1 MKNFFSSTL
10 NFVILIIVAVAIGYW
25 AGNNFP
31 MGKNSIVNFAE
42 SMNGTIQVN
51 GVSNLFNQ
59 VVNII
64 KTQYFYSN
72 VNNSNLYYGAIEG
85 MVASLGDPHSE
96 FYDPSEAKQYYNVLD
111 GTSFAGIGVSL
122 GYNSGGYVQ
131 IEKVLANTSA
141 ASSHVPVGDYIV
153 SINGS
158 SKNVRNINDVVSMV
172 RGVSGTYVTLGLENS
187 DSSISY
193 YKIKREPVN
202 VSSMSIQSLPN
213 GIVDVN
219 ILRFSDSSLSVW
231 ENNFNSTMSKVEKMN
246 PKGIILDLRGDP
258 GGYFQAAV
266 YAAGEFLPEGS
277 LVAKQQNRDGSINLF
292 DTNYQGNLQN
302 VPMVILVNGGT
313 ASAAEILTGALQYYH
328 RATVVGENT
337 YGKGTAQN
345 VFTFSDG
352 SILILTIVHWLLP
365 SGRWITQSNP
375 IIPNVKVTLSSQDF
389 KKGIDTQLQK
399 AESILSN

>member
-1 MKNFFSSTL
+1 MKNFFNSTL
-10 NFVILIIVAVAIGYW
+10 NIIILILVAVAIGYW
-25 AGNNFP
+25 VGNNFP
-31 MGKNSIVNFAE
+31 MGKNSIINFSN
-42 SMNGTIQVN
+42 SMNGTIQVS

-59 VVNII
+59 VFNII

-72 VNNSNLYYGAIEG
+72 INNNNLYYGAIEG

-111 GTSFAGIGVSL
+111 GTSFSGIGVSL
-122 GYNSGGYVQ
+122 GYNSQGYVQ
-131 IEKVLANTSA
+131 IEKVLANTPA
-141 ASSHVPVGDYIV
+141 ASSDVPVGDYIV

-172 RGVSGTYVTLGLENS
+172 RGTTGTYVTLGLDNS
-187 DSSISY
+187 GSHTSY
-193 YKIKREPVN
+193 YKIQREPVN
-202 VSSMSIQSLPN
+202 VASMSIQSLPN

-219 ILRFSDSSLSVW
+219 IIRFSDSSLPVW
-231 ENNFNSTMSKVEKMN
+231 ESDFNSTMSKVEKMN
-246 PKGIILDLRGDP
+246 PKGIILDLRGNP
-258 GGYFQAAV
+258 GGYFQAAI

-277 LVAKQQNRDGSINLF
+277 LVAKQQNRDGSITLF
-292 DTNYQGNLQN
+292 NTTYQGALQK

-365 SGRWITQSNP
+365 SGRWITPSDP
-375 IIPNVKVTLSSQDF
+375 IIPNIKVSMSQSEF

-399 AESILSN
+399 AEAILSN